1 MANLNKVMLIGNLT
15 RDPELRVTP
24 KGTAICQFSLAVNR
38 KFKDE
43 SGGEREEVTY
53 VDIEAWGKS
62 GENISKYCTKGR
74 PLFVEGRLRL
84 DQWED
89 KTTKEKRSRM
99 KVVLENFQFLGSG
112 RADGAPGGGEGGGEN
127 RYASPAPRGPAAP
140 KPAAPAAQENL
151 DEERTALGAILG
163 DVLAGFAPG
172 FDVDVGHLFAVGA
185 GFVAELAVHGQAE
198 LADGGALRR
207 DPEFGIA
214 RQVADEHD
222 FVEIGHG
229 IGAERTLRR
238 SRRARDR
245 PSR

>member
-53 VDIEAWGKS
+53 VDIEAWSKQ
-62 GENISKYCTKGR
+62 GETIAKYCTKGR

-112 RADGAPGGGEGGGEN
+112 RSDGTAPAGGGEGGGS
-127 RYASPAPRGPAAP
+127 YAPRASSAP
-140 KPAAPAAQENL
+140 KPAAPPAAQENL
-151 DEERTALGAILG
+151 DE
-163 DVLAGFAPG
+163 DVPF
-172 FDVDVGHLFAVGA
+172 
-185 GFVAELAVHGQAE
+185 
-198 LADGGALRR
+198 
-207 DPEFGIA
+207 
-214 RQVADEHD
+214 
-222 FVEIGHG
+222 
-229 IGAERTLRR
+229 
-238 SRRARDR
+238 
-245 PSR
+245 